1 MHYYLKGACMS
12 SLSKGFGG
20 RQVKSLDMTTC
31 VCVYAHGQV
40 KALDMTTRT
49 TTVTRADEII
59 GVAFPA
65 HLPM

>member
-1 MHYYLKGACMS
+1 
-12 SLSKGFGG
+12 
-20 RQVKSLDMTTC
+20 
-31 VCVYAHGQV
+31 VYTHGQV